1 MKFKEFAQNSE
12 NQAELQRI
20 WGDTFK
26 SLGVGGLSDEDAAQQ
41 SLSKITFGSRN
52 PDRAN
57 STFKGKQAVRKRLEN
72 GQIFQRLEKINDPE
86 IQKGVE
92 DARKWLDIQDGPE
105 SSNASSTVSNLLQ
118 KMFGQKNFQDFID
131 GDFPRADVAK
141 AQVEPQAPKQADSPM
156 GPSQMQPGPPQSGM
170 MGQQPSTSP
179 MPNNPMPPK
188 PAGAEMGMF

>member
-57 STFKGKQAVRKRLEN
+57 STFKGKQAVRKRLEKFSSDCKKSTTPKFKRVSKTHVN
-72 GQIFQRLEKINDPE
+72 GSIFKTVPSHIMPVLLSVTCCKKCSAKKTFKISLTVISLALTLPKLRLSLKLPSRLIRRWVRVKCNRDRHR
-86 IQKGVE
+86 VE
-92 DARKWLDIQDGPE
+92 
-105 SSNASSTVSNLLQ
+105 
-118 KMFGQKNFQDFID
+118 
-131 GDFPRADVAK
+131 
-141 AQVEPQAPKQADSPM
+141 
-156 GPSQMQPGPPQSGM
+156 
-170 MGQQPSTSP
+170 
-179 MPNNPMPPK
+179 
-188 PAGAEMGMF
+188 